1 MAMQERV
8 YLARRFTPCV
18 ERAIAARFAVVRHAV
33 DAPVAPDVLAREAA
47 GCTHL
52 FVSTTER
59 VTSDVI
65 AALAPSLRTIATLSV
80 GHDHID
86 LAAARAGGIA
96 VLTTPDV
103 LSDACAEVGM
113 LLILA
118 AARRA
123 HEADA
128 LVRSGA
134 WTGLAPTL
142 LLGRGL
148 VGRRLGILGMGRIG
162 RGVAQRARAFGMAIH
177 YHNRS
182 RLTSDPEQGAT
193 YHATAEA
200 LLEQSDVLCLCAP
213 NGGGL
218 DGFLDTARIAL
229 LPPEAIVI
237 NLSRGDIVDD
247 DALIA
252 ALASGRLFAAGL
264 DVFRGEP
271 AIDPRY
277 ATMPNVFLTPHIGS
291 ATIETRDAMGMLL
304 VEGIDALARGETP
317 SNRLC

>member
-1 MAMQERV
+1 MQQSA
-8 YLARRFTPCV
+8 YLARRFTPAV
-18 ERAIAARFAVVRHAV
+18 EQAIADRFTVVRRAE
-33 DAPVAPDVLAREAA
+33 DTPVAAEVLAREAA
-47 GCTHL
+47 GCAHL

-59 VTSDVI
+59 VTAEVI
-65 AALAPSLRTIATLSV
+65 AALAPSLRTVATLSV

-86 LAAARAGGIA
+86 LVAARAADVA

-103 LSDACAEVGM
+103 LSDACAEIGM

-134 WTGLAPTL
+134 WAGFAPTL

-162 RGVAQRARAFGMAIH
+162 RGVAVRARAFGMAVH

-182 RLTSDPEQGAT
+182 RLAAELEHGAT

-200 LLEQSDVLCLCAP
+200 LLAVSDVLCLCAP
-213 NGGGL
+213 GSAGRAA
-218 DGFLDTARIAL
+218 FLDAARMAL
-229 LPPEAIVI
+229 LPSQAIVV

-252 ALASGRLFAAGL
+252 ALGSGRLFAAGL
-264 DVFRGEP
+264 DVFLGEP

-277 ATMPNVFLTPHIGS
+277 AMLPNVFLTPHIGS

-304 VEGIDALARGETP
+304 IDGIDALARGETP
-317 SNRLC
+317 SNQLC

>member
-1 MAMQERV
+1 MKHSA
-8 YLARRFTPCV
+8 YLARRLTPAV
-18 ERAIAARFAVVRHAV
+18 EQAIAERFTVVRPAY
-33 DAPVAPDVLAREAA
+33 DLPVAAEVLVREAA

-59 VTSDVI
+59 VTADVI

-86 LAAARAGGIA
+86 LAAARAAGVA

-123 HEADA
+123 HEAEA

-162 RGVAQRARAFGMAIH
+162 RGVAQRARAFGMTIH

-182 RLTSDPEQGAT
+182 QLAPEEEQGAV
-193 YHATAEA
+193 YHATADA
-200 LLEQSDVLCLCAP
+200 LLAASDVLCLCAP

-218 DGFLDTARIAL
+218 DRFLDAARIAL
-229 LPPEAIVI
+229 LPREAIVV

-271 AIDPRY
+271 AIDTRY
-277 ATMPNVFLTPHIGS
+277 AALPNVFLTPHIGS

-304 VEGIDALARGETP
+304 VDGIDALARGETP